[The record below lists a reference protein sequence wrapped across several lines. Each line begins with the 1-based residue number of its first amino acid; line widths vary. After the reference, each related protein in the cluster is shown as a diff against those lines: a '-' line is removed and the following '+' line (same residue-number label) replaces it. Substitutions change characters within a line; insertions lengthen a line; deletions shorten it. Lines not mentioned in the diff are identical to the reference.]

1 MYDHAYFNITKLNSN
16 LYNMKAL
23 WRKIMKIEYESKI
36 KVHKSSLY
44 MNLNH
49 EMIKENKNKD
59 VRQDKKEKGM
69 IKNQINK
76 KMKLKID
83 LLNLEQRDIQEKIS
97 IIQSEE
103 LKIEEMEHKLN
114 QVKNIYTHTISS
126 SENEKIKEQI
136 KIRRLSSE
144 VNNLKPKEN
153 QGEDTTKWK
162 LVEDESNIVNLID
175 LTLRKID
182 KIKLEIERYKSKLI
196 SIEQSLKNSNL
207 NLESQEEHITE
218 EIIINPI
225 DFVFIKG
232 NISIGITIDIYI

>member
-1 MYDHAYFNITKLNSN
+1 MYNHAYFNITKLNSN

-114 QVKNIYTHTISS
+114 QVKNIYTHTISN

>member
-16 LYNMKAL
+16 LYNMKEL

-59 VRQDKKEKGM
+59 VRQDKKEKGI

-76 KMKLKID
+76 NMKLKID
-83 LLNLEQRDIQEKIS
+83 LLNVEQRDIQEKIS

-103 LKIEEMEHKLN
+103 LKIEKMEHKLN
-114 QVKNIYTHTISS
+114 QVKNIYTHTISN

-153 QGEDTTKWK
+153 QEDITKWK

-207 NLESQEEHITE
+207 NLENQEEHITE
-218 EIIINPI
+218 EIIINPV

-232 NISIGITIDIYI
+232 NISIGIIIDIYI

>member
-1 MYDHAYFNITKLNSN
+1 MYNHAYFNITKLNSN